1 MHIQAENTMLT
12 KHYLP
17 CIEKKFAAQN
27 IPCEMTQL
35 HKTGPKWI
43 MYSSMGLE
51 LGLSI
56 VVGFLIGSW
65 LDKWFGTEPLL
76 LLVFGIAG
84 IIAGY
89 RSIFRLV
96 KRVQADSE
104 SGQENDSPSS
114 S

>member
-1 MHIQAENTMLT
+1 MT
-12 KHYLP
+12 K
-17 CIEKKFAAQN
+17 
-27 IPCEMTQL
+27 L
-35 HKTGPKWI
+35 HKTGPKWV

-51 LGLSI
+51 LGLSV

-65 LDKWFGTEPLL
+65 LDEWLATEPWF

-84 IIAGY
+84 IVAGY

-104 SGQENDSPSS
+104 SELDN
-114 S
+114 

>member
-1 MHIQAENTMLT
+1 
-12 KHYLP
+12 
-17 CIEKKFAAQN
+17 
-27 IPCEMTQL
+27 MTQI

-43 MYSSMGLE
+43 MYSSIGLE

-65 LDKWFGTEPLL
+65 LDKWLGTDPWL

-89 RSIFRLV
+89 RGIFRLV
-96 KRVQADSE
+96 KRVQADSDSE
-104 SGQENDSPSS
+104 SGQENDSHSS
-114 S
+114 T

>member
-1 MHIQAENTMLT
+1 M
-12 KHYLP
+12 
-17 CIEKKFAAQN
+17 
-27 IPCEMTQL
+27 
-35 HKTGPKWI
+35 

-51 LGLSI
+51 LGLSV

-65 LDKWFGTEPLL
+65 LDEWLDTKPWF
-76 LLVFGIAG
+76 LLVFGVSG

-104 SGQENDSPSS
+104 QEHDSPSS

>member
-1 MHIQAENTMLT
+1 
-12 KHYLP
+12 
-17 CIEKKFAAQN
+17 
-27 IPCEMTQL
+27 
-35 HKTGPKWI
+35 
-43 MYSSMGLE
+43 MGLE
-51 LGLSI
+51 LGLSV

-65 LDKWFGTEPLL
+65 LDDWLDTKPWL
-76 LLVFGIAG
+76 LLVFGVSG

-104 SGQENDSPSS
+104 QGHDRPSS

>member
-1 MHIQAENTMLT
+1 
-12 KHYLP
+12 
-17 CIEKKFAAQN
+17 
-27 IPCEMTQL
+27 MTQL

-51 LGLSI
+51 LGLSV

-65 LDKWFGTEPLL
+65 LDKWLGTEPWL

-96 KRVQADSE
+96 KRIQADSE